1 MRGVRRDWHDVDHL
15 DVSCRQMLVLRRSLT
30 CLKPGRQVVVN
41 DRNRRQGQQK
51 HRLVT

>member
-1 MRGVRRDWHDVDHL
+1 MRGVRRDWHDVDHF
-15 DVSCRQMLVLRRSLT
+15 DVRCRQMLVLRRSLT